1 MSRCIFYFH
10 VVWATQNRQPLLT
23 QEREQDVFRL
33 VLSMGQDLGVE
44 ILAINGMPDHIH
56 VLMKTGAVV
65 NMPDMVKQI
74 KGVSSAM
81 LNRIMQPT
89 ERFRW
94 HAGYYA
100 ATVTPSH
107 MSKITAYIHGQKE
120 HHATG
125 TTHEFWERTE
135 TSEDDA

>member
-10 VVWATQNRQPLLT
+10 VVWATQHREPMLT
-23 QEREQDVFRL
+23 EEREPHVYRL
-33 VLSMGQDLGVE
+33 IVSLAQELKVE

-74 KGVSSAM
+74 KGISSAM
-81 LNRIMQPT
+81 LNRMMQPT

-107 MSKITAYIHGQKE
+107 IPKIAAYIHGQKE
-120 HHATG
+120 HHAAG

-135 TSEDDA
+135 TSEDSS